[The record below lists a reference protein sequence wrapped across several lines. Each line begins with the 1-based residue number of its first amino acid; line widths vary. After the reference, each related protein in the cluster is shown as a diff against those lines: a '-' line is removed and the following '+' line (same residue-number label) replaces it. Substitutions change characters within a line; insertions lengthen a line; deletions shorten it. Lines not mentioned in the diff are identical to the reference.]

1 MVNPRQ
7 KNFFI
12 DTYTHARVHK
22 CKQASGGKKASK
34 RTNERKIHGSMTT
47 WNFHEREKKK
57 IHSHLGTWVARSFDL
72 SMIKLNE
79 LINSLRRY
87 RTEKVVREKRCS
99 RASAVIR
106 ASALLPTLSAA
117 TLQRARRVALNR
129 PRTWRWEESCVT
141 RIINVPDIVV
151 EGEKKRLWYQLL
163 VIVSLPQRFL
173 REIYSPWIVTLLV
186 FDIPI
191 KDSEKQRW
199 KWFHEQQVRLHT
211 KGEIIIQLY
220 IST

>member
-1 MVNPRQ
+1 
-7 KNFFI
+7 
-12 DTYTHARVHK
+12 
-22 CKQASGGKKASK
+22 
-34 RTNERKIHGSMTT
+34 MTT
-47 WNFHEREKKK
+47 WNFHERAKK
-57 IHSHLGTWVARSFDL
+57 IHSRLGTWVARSFDL

-186 FDIPI
+186 FDIAI
-191 KDSEKQRW
+191 KDSERQRW

-211 KGEIIIQLY
+211 KSEIIIQLY

>member
-1 MVNPRQ
+1 MHECTSVNRLAVEKRQ
-7 KNFFI
+7 ANE
-12 DTYTHARVHK
+12 
-22 CKQASGGKKASK
+22 
-34 RTNERKIHGSMTT
+34 RTNERSTVPWPRET
-47 WNFHEREKKK
+47 STREKKK

>member
-1 MVNPRQ
+1 MHECTCVNRLAVEKRQ
-7 KNFFI
+7 ANE
-12 DTYTHARVHK
+12 
-22 CKQASGGKKASK
+22 
-34 RTNERKIHGSMTT
+34 RTNERSTVPWPRET
-47 WNFHEREKKK
+47 STREKKK

>member
-1 MVNPRQ
+1 MHECTSVNRL
-7 KNFFI
+7 
-12 DTYTHARVHK
+12 AVE
-22 CKQASGGKKASK
+22 KKASK

-47 WNFHEREKKK
+47 WNFHEREKK
-57 IHSHLGTWVARSFDL
+57 IHSRLGTWIARSFDL

-87 RTEKVVREKRCS
+87 RTEKVVREKRYS

-141 RIINVPDIVV
+141 RIINVSDIVV

-163 VIVSLPQRFL
+163 VIVSLPQRFFTWNL
-173 REIYSPWIVTLLV
+173 FSLDRYFTG
-186 FDIPI
+186 
-191 KDSEKQRW
+191 
-199 KWFHEQQVRLHT
+199 VRYTH
-211 KGEIIIQLY
+211 KG
-220 IST
+220 

>member
-1 MVNPRQ
+1 MHECTCVNRLAVEKRQ
-7 KNFFI
+7 ANE
-12 DTYTHARVHK
+12 
-22 CKQASGGKKASK
+22 
-34 RTNERKIHGSMTT
+34 RTNERSTVP
-47 WNFHEREKKK
+47 WPRETSTREKKKK